1 MTIIIP
7 SCTDDNLWA
16 CLQAIEDLDPEW
28 LSHVVV
34 MDTGLD
40 SLGSKGVLWAGR
52 EVQIDHHLLGAP
64 FNFAAT
70 INCAMEFH
78 QDDHYLILNDDAIL
92 QTPKGISLLCR
103 KFVEI
108 QCQEGKPTLGILSA
122 SVKGVSCNPNLFPE
136 ELPSGALP
144 FEPPLL
150 RWERNMVPFICT
162 MISRECVEYTGRL
175 DERFTGYGCEDTD
188 FCHRAMMAGFHIA
201 IWQGCVVEHES
212 LPSTFRTREGWND
225 LYEKNKGVFEK
236 KWKTPHLGPP
246 TGEVDILFLSHNR
259 YGYTEKAL
267 RCLTKNTT
275 WSRVGKVYFWDDSST
290 DGTLALV
297 RDKASIIGL
306 TTRHEV
312 QSHEFGGSVT
322 PLRQFIQ
329 ESNASYLVKI
339 DCDTCVPPLWLD
351 RCMDV
356 MDRNPNI
363 GLLGLEPYIGY
374 SMDPLMRRG
383 WKDAGNHVGG
393 IGVFRR
399 RVFET
404 KDPETLDLPV
414 QHQNKYSGWTE
425 WQHQHPQVIKA
436 WLDPGLPVV
445 LLDRVP
451 DGSWRKMGKQYVIEG
466 WQRDWKRY
474 EKGESI
480 YQWL

>member
-7 SCTDDNLWA
+7 SCTDDNLFK
-16 CLQAIEDLDPEW
+16 CLDAIERLDPRW
-28 LSHVVV
+28 LSSIVV

-40 SLGSKGVLWAGR
+40 EPQSLPPQV
-52 EVQIDHHLLGAP
+52 EVFQHLLGAP
-64 FNFAAT
+64 FNFAKT

-78 QDDHYLILNDDAIL
+78 RKDHYIILNDDAIL
-92 QTPKGISLLCR
+92 QTPMGITHLVA
-103 KFVEI
+103 KFTELRRG
-108 QCQEGKPTLGILSA
+108 EKPTLGILSS
-122 SVKGVSCNPNLFPE
+122 SVQGVSCNPNLFPE
-136 ELPSGALP
+136 DPP
-144 FEPPLL
+144 IEPPLL

-188 FCHRAMMAGFHIA
+188 FCHRAVMAGFHIA

-212 LPSTFRTREGWND
+212 LPSTFRSREGWSE
-225 LYEKNKGVFEK
+225 LYEENKSIFEK
-236 KWKTPHLGPP
+236 KWKTPHLGLEPP
-246 TGEVDILFLSHNR
+246 TGDIDILFLSHNR

-267 RCLTKNTT
+267 RCLRQNTN
-275 WSRVGKVYFWDDSST
+275 WSRVGKVCFWDDQST
-290 DGTLALV
+290 DGTLELV

-306 TTRHEV
+306 AARHEV
-312 QSHEFGGSVT
+312 QSHEFGGSVA
-322 PLRQFIQ
+322 PLRRFIR
-329 ESNASYLVKI
+329 ESNAQYLVKL

-356 MDRNPNI
+356 MDRNPDI
-363 GLLGLEPYIGY
+363 GLLGLEPALGY

-383 WKDAGNHVGG
+383 WKESTLGHVGG

-404 KDPETLDLPV
+404 NDPELLDLPV

-425 WQHQHPQVIKA
+425 WQQQHPQVTKA

-445 LLDRVP
+445 LLDRIP
-451 DGSWRKMGKQYVIEG
+451 DGGFREMGKQYVIEG
-466 WQRDWKRY
+466 WQRDWSWY
-474 EKGESI
+474 EKGEAI